1 MAPATTKNQQCEK
14 EEIPHGDL
22 FQIHNEVICCNSA
35 TSSSRRIDKII
46 NRSEAIVASQ
56 FQALPGDVSKVFHQK
71 EHQTRIR
78 NAAVS
83 NYLIYWLRNDMDSQQ
98 NLRSF
103 KMSSCQ
109 RDPSPNILNENYFDC
124 EYRNFINYGFE
135 HVYLLQKWRNEQAS
149 EEGTLSNSLPQRGT
163 TTWQIPLSFI
173 DLAWCEAF
181 QNGELRLAEMAIE
194 FHSILSNS
202 KDHGSNKSLKEACDS
217 LVSLAKRIEALGEK
231 TDSESCKRYVASC
244 MMLCEFEE
252 AYRFALIA
260 KIAKKVSENKIHWNK
275 ADLENRTAIMNLF
288 WGRYPS
294 QLLTAFRYGLNVDGH
309 EPFFG
314 KIDSHRN
321 LLNYD
326 SEIACAFQINPKQF
340 ASDNLV
346 SRNILDQSLIT
357 LINESPP
364 QPWTAQDFED
374 ARNFYRSD
382 FPITSLFSNL
392 EFPELQIAK
401 KGLDSAKRPRRKK
414 DYYDIF
420 RKIYIEWLGGK
431 DLPLEKVREKYR
443 QSKK

>member
-1 MAPATTKNQQCEK
+1 
-14 EEIPHGDL
+14 
-22 FQIHNEVICCNSA
+22 
-35 TSSSRRIDKII
+35 
-46 NRSEAIVASQ
+46 
-56 FQALPGDVSKVFHQK
+56 
-71 EHQTRIR
+71 
-78 NAAVS
+78 
-83 NYLIYWLRNDMDSQQ
+83 
-98 NLRSF
+98 
-103 KMSSCQ
+103 
-109 RDPSPNILNENYFDC
+109 
-124 EYRNFINYGFE
+124 
-135 HVYLLQKWRNEQAS
+135 
-149 EEGTLSNSLPQRGT
+149 
-163 TTWQIPLSFI
+163 
-173 DLAWCEAF
+173 
-181 QNGELRLAEMAIE
+181 
-194 FHSILSNS
+194 
-202 KDHGSNKSLKEACDS
+202 
-217 LVSLAKRIEALGEK
+217 
-231 TDSESCKRYVASC
+231 
-244 MMLCEFEE
+244 
-252 AYRFALIA
+252 
-260 KIAKKVSENKIHWNK
+260 
-275 ADLENRTAIMNLF
+275 MNLF

-326 SEIACAFQINPKQF
+326 FEIACAFQINPKQF